1 MELNNNTRLLQLQEI
16 LSQETDEYHE
26 LSIKEIKE
34 KLKVVFGSEAKF
46 DNRTLK
52 RDMEV
57 LAEAGVEV
65 IQNQGEFGKMM
76 YSYQDRVFETY
87 HLRLLIDAVLSAKFI
102 TEKEKKD
109 LIPRIKQLTSKHIAK
124 QLPDPVLFNQ
134 SADDGYQLVKLNIDH
149 VHRAIAE
156 QKVLHYQY
164 GKYNMK
170 KEFEYNREGSTYEVE
185 PYALIWQNDFYYL
198 IGRFRGTG
206 EMRHYRL
213 DRIRNIRLSEERFRK
228 EDFNVQDYVD
238 QSFHMFAGENTWIKV
253 QFHASLL
260 NVVLD
265 RFGLEASIQQVDDEH
280 FILST
285 KAKMSTGLV
294 AWIMQ
299 WGQKAKVVSP
309 EELKEEVREEVRAMC
324 EGYGLEEYE

>member
-1 MELNNNTRLLQLQEI
+1 MEVNNNTRLLQLQEI
-16 LSQETDEYHE
+16 LSKETDELHE
-26 LSIKEIKE
+26 LSMKEIME
-34 KLKVVFGSEAKF
+34 KLKFVFGPEANF
-46 DNRTLK
+46 DKRTLK

-57 LAEAGVEV
+57 LEEAGFEV
-65 IQNQGEFGKMM
+65 IQNKGDFGKTL

-87 HLRLLIDAVLSAKFI
+87 QLRLLNDAVLSAKFI

-109 LIPRIKQLTSKHIAK
+109 LIQRIKNLTSKHIAK
-124 QLPDPVLFNQ
+124 TLPDPLLFNQ
-134 SADDGYQLVKLNIDH
+134 SANDGYQLVKLNIDH
-149 VHRAIAE
+149 VHTAIAE
-156 QKVLHYQY
+156 QKVLLYQY

-170 KEFEYNREGSTYEVE
+170 KEFEYNRDGSTYEVE

-213 DRIRNIRLSEERFRK
+213 DRMRNIRLSEERFRK
-228 EDFNVQDYVD
+228 EEINIQDYVD

-265 RFGLEASIQQVDDEH
+265 RFGLDASIQQVDEEH
-280 FILST
+280 FLLST

-299 WGQKAKVVSP
+299 WGRKAKVVSP
-309 EELKEEVREEVRAMC
+309 EALKEEVREEVRAMF
-324 EGYGLEEYE
+324 EGYGLE

>member
-1 MELNNNTRLLQLQEI
+1 MEVNNNTRLLQLQEI
-16 LSQETDEYHE
+16 LSKETDELHE
-26 LSIKEIKE
+26 LSMKEIME
-34 KLKVVFGSEAKF
+34 KLKFVFGPEANF
-46 DNRTLK
+46 DKRTLK
-52 RDMEV
+52 RDMDV
-57 LAEAGVEV
+57 LEEAGFEV
-65 IQNQGEFGKMM
+65 IQNKGDFGKTL

-87 HLRLLIDAVLSAKFI
+87 QLRLLNDAVLSAKFI

-109 LIPRIKQLTSKHIAK
+109 LIQRIKNLTSKHIAK
-124 QLPDPVLFNQ
+124 TLPDPLLFNQ
-134 SADDGYQLVKLNIDH
+134 SANDGYQLVKLNIDH
-149 VHRAIAE
+149 VHTAIAE
-156 QKVLHYQY
+156 QKVLLYQY

-213 DRIRNIRLSEERFRK
+213 DRMRNIRLSEERFRK
-228 EDFNVQDYVD
+228 DEINIQDYVD

-280 FILST
+280 FLLST

-309 EELKEEVREEVRAMC
+309 ESLKEQVRDEVRAMV
-324 EGYGLEEYE
+324 EAYGVD